1 MTHMAAT
8 ARCGWLATS
17 TLLAVLGACGPAPP
31 PPVCDVAGEAPAADR
46 AVVQRACER
55 ARASYADL
63 FGVSAPPIRVYL
75 SEHPLFD
82 GRYER
87 EWWALRWPT
96 AAAQE
101 AVGRKLGFR
110 PTGPGQFGSLED
122 WLADNREQLLPHEIG
137 HLFVATAL
145 GVTDLPGGSIHQ
157 QAGRVYGTPLPDWF
171 DESVAIWMEPRT
183 HRDARLARVMVPGR
197 PPPEIA
203 AVLGSTHPAAGAAMT
218 GYARTVTIRTSVGP
232 CRGVCTPVDTRT
244 KRITTRVDSLGRASV
259 DTAYLDPEDDSAS
272 DVADTFYAPSLAV
285 MTYLHDR
292 GGRAATAE
300 LFNRLKQ
307 DPAPRAQLAGLPGIP
322 SDSAALQADWEV
334 WWLATTKR
342 LPRPRPDS
350 AAARSLAGSG
360 GS

>member
-1 MTHMAAT
+1 M
-8 ARCGWLATS
+8 
-17 TLLAVLGACGPAPP
+17 
-31 PPVCDVAGEAPAADR
+31 
-46 AVVQRACER
+46 
-55 ARASYADL
+55 
-63 FGVSAPPIRVYL
+63 RVYL
-75 SEHPLFD
+75 SD
-82 GRYER
+82 RVGISGRYEKG
-87 EWWALRWPT
+87 WWAIRWPT
-96 AAAQE
+96 AATQE
-101 AVGRKLGFR
+101 AVGRKLGFQS
-110 PTGPGQFGSLED
+110 TGRGQFNSLEG
-122 WLADNREQLLPHEIG
+122 WLADNRELLSHEIG
-137 HLFVATAL
+137 HLFLVTAM
-145 GVTDLPGGSIHQ
+145 GMTDLPGGSTHQ
-157 QAGRVYGTPLPDWF
+157 QQGHRGYATSLPDWF
-171 DESVAIWMEPRT
+171 DESVAMWMEPRT

-203 AVLGSTHPAAGAAMT
+203 AVLGSAHPSAGAAMT
-218 GYARTVTIRTSVGP
+218 GYVRTVTIRTSVGP

-259 DTAYLDPEDDSAS
+259 DTAYLDPADDGAS
-272 DVADTFYAPSLAV
+272 DAGVADTFYAPALAV

-292 GGRAATAE
+292 GGGAATAL

-322 SDSAALQADWEV
+322 SDSAALQADWEA